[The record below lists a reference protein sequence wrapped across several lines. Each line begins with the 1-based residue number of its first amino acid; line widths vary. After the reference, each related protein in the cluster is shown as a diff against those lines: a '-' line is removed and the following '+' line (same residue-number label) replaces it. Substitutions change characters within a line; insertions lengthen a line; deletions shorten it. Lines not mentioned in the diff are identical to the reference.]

1 MPPSPFV
8 GGRQGRRRL
17 RVSTL
22 LWQACVSGVL
32 IGGVYALVALGLTLI
47 FGVLRIINFAHGALM
62 MLGMY
67 ATFFLHARAGLDPYV
82 SVLVIGPVFYLV
94 GVAIERGVI
103 EPNLEAPESNQLLLT
118 LGVALFLENGA
129 LALLGAD
136 PRSVRLSYGSRGLL
150 LGDAVVN
157 VHRLVAFG
165 GSIVLALGLWV
176 FLKHT
181 DTGKAIRAA
190 AEEREGARLVGIDIR
205 RLYGVA
211 FGIGSAVVA
220 VAGSLVTPF
229 LYVAPDVG
237 DVFNIL
243 AFVIVVLGGM
253 GSFIGALLGGFLV
266 GLVESLGAALL
277 PGSLKQLPIFGLFVL
292 VLLLRPDGLFGRGRG

>member
-1 MPPSPFV
+1 M
-8 GGRQGRRRL
+8 
-17 RVSTL
+17 
-22 LWQACVSGVL
+22 
-32 IGGVYALVALGLTLI
+32 
-47 FGVLRIINFAHGALM
+47 
-62 MLGMY
+62 
-67 ATFFLHARAGLDPYV
+67 
-82 SVLVIGPVFYLV
+82 
-94 GVAIERGVI
+94 
-103 EPNLEAPESNQLLLT
+103 
-118 LGVALFLENGA
+118 
-129 LALLGAD
+129 
-136 PRSVRLSYGSRGLL
+136 
-150 LGDAVVN
+150 
-157 VHRLVAFG
+157 
-165 GSIVLALGLWV
+165 

-205 RLYGVA
+205 RLYAVA
-211 FGIGSAVVA
+211 FGLGSAVVA

-292 VLLLRPDGLFGRGRG
+292 VLLFRPHGLFGRGRG

>member
-1 MPPSPFV
+1 VSP
-8 GGRQGRRRL
+8 
-17 RVSTL
+17 L
-22 LWQACVSGVL
+22 LWQACVSGLL

-67 ATFFLHARAGLDPYV
+67 ATFFLHARLGLDPYL
-82 SVLVIGPVFYLV
+82 SILVVGPAFFLA
-94 GVAIERGVI
+94 GVALERVII
-103 EPNLEAPESNQLLLT
+103 EPNVEAPESNQLLLT

-129 LALLGAD
+129 LALFGAD
-136 PRSVRLSYGSRGLL
+136 PRSLRLPYGGRGFL

-157 VHRLVAFG
+157 VPRLVAFA
-165 GSIVLALGLWV
+165 GSVALALSLWL

-205 RLYGVA
+205 RLYAVA
-211 FGIGSAVVA
+211 FGLGAAVVA

-253 GSFIGALLGGFLV
+253 GSFIGALLGGFVV
-266 GLVESLGAALL
+266 GLAESFGAALL
-277 PGSLKQLPIFGLFVL
+277 PGSLKQLPIFALFVL
-292 VLLLRPDGLFGRGRG
+292 TLLFRPNGLFGRGRG

>member
-1 MPPSPFV
+1 
-8 GGRQGRRRL
+8 
-17 RVSTL
+17 VSAL

-47 FGVLRIINFAHGALM
+47 FGVLRIVNFAHGALM

-67 ATFFLHARAGLDPYV
+67 ATFFLHAGAGLDPYL
-82 SVLVIGPVFYLV
+82 SLLVVGPVFFLV
-94 GVAIERGVI
+94 GMALERGLI
-103 EPNLEAPESNQLLLT
+103 EPNLEAPEANQLLLT
-118 LGVALFLENGA
+118 LGVALFLENAA
-129 LALLGAD
+129 LALFGAD
-136 PRSVRLSYGSRGLL
+136 PRSLRLPYGGRSLM
-150 LGDAVVN
+150 LGDAVIN
-157 VHRLVAFG
+157 VSRLVAFG
-165 GSIVLALGLWV
+165 GSVALAVGLGL

-205 RLYGVA
+205 RLYAVA
-211 FGIGSAVVA
+211 FGLGTAVVA

-266 GLVESLGAALL
+266 GLAESLGAALL
-277 PGSLKQLPIFGLFVL
+277 PGSLKQLPIFVLFVL
-292 VLLLRPDGLFGRGRG
+292 VLLFRPSGLFGGGRG

>member
-1 MPPSPFV
+1 
-8 GGRQGRRRL
+8 
-17 RVSTL
+17 VSTL
-22 LWQACVSGVL
+22 LGQAVVSGLL

-47 FGVLRIINFAHGALM
+47 FGVMRIINFAHGTLM

-67 ATFFLHARAGLDPYV
+67 ATFFLYTLAGVDPYL
-82 SVLVIGPVFYLV
+82 SVLLVGPAFFLV

-103 EPNLEAPESNQLLLT
+103 EPNLGAPESNQLLLT
-118 LGVALFLENGA
+118 LGIALFLENAA
-129 LALLGAD
+129 LALFSPD
-136 PRSVRLSYGSRGLL
+136 YRSIRVPWVARSFL

-157 VHRLVAFG
+157 LPRLIAFAGSVA
-165 GSIVLALGLWV
+165 LAVSLWL

-181 DTGKAIRAA
+181 DLGKAIRAT
-190 AEEREGARLVGIDIR
+190 AEEREGALLVGIHIR
-205 RLYGVA
+205 RLSAIA

-253 GSFIGALLGGFLV
+253 GSFVGALLGGLLV
-266 GLVESLGAALL
+266 GVAESLGAAVL
-277 PGSLKQLPIFGLFVL
+277 PGSLKQLPIFVLFVL
-292 VLLLRPDGLFGRGRG
+292 VLLFRPTGLFGRRV

>member
-1 MPPSPFV
+1 M
-8 GGRQGRRRL
+8 
-17 RVSTL
+17 STL
-22 LWQACVSGVL
+22 LGQAVVSGLL

-47 FGVLRIINFAHGALM
+47 FGVMRIINFAHGTLM

-67 ATFFLHARAGLDPYV
+67 ATFFLYTVAGVDPYL
-82 SVLVIGPVFYLV
+82 SVLVVGPAFFLV

-103 EPNLEAPESNQLLLT
+103 EPNLGAPESNQLLLT
-118 LGVALFLENGA
+118 LGIALFLENAA
-129 LALLGAD
+129 LALFSAD
-136 PRSVRLSYGSRGLL
+136 YRSIRVPWAARSFL

-157 VHRLVAFG
+157 LPRLIAFG
-165 GSIVLALGLWV
+165 CSVALAVGLWL
-176 FLKHT
+176 FPKHT

-190 AEEREGARLVGIDIR
+190 AEEREGALLVGIHIR
-205 RLYGVA
+205 RLSAVA

-220 VAGSLVTPF
+220 VAGSLVTPV

-253 GSFIGALLGGFLV
+253 GSFVGALLGGLLV
-266 GLVESLGAALL
+266 GVAESLGAAVL
-277 PGSLKQLPIFGLFVL
+277 PGSLKQLPIFVLFVL
-292 VLLLRPDGLFGRGRG
+292 VLLFRPTGLFGRRA